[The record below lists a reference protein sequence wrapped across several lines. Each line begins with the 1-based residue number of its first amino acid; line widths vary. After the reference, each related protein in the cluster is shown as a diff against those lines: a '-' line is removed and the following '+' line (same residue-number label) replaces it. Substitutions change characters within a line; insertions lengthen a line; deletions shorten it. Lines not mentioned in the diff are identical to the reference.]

1 MRMDYWATTAVA
13 WPVVG
18 ELRYDNKNVTPCFP
32 LVTARSSSLDLGT
45 SSFLVILGVAGKG
58 VRAYNV
64 LFY

>member
-1 MRMDYWATTAVA
+1 MPCWATSAVA

-18 ELRYDNKNVTPCFP
+18 GLRYENYNVTPCFP
-32 LVTARSSSLDLGT
+32 LVAARSNSLDLGT

>member
-1 MRMDYWATTAVA
+1 MPCWATTAVA

-18 ELRYDNKNVTPCFP
+18 ELRYENYNVTPCFP
-32 LVTARSSSLDLGT
+32 LVAARSSSLDLGT